1 MLIGGETNRHFL
13 PCFPLFHTFL
23 PLCVICDAP
32 AVCLSKLTNC
42 LSTNPSIQLSIN
54 RQSTVALHPSCA
66 AQAALRVFV
75 PSSMPVGTLP
85 AVAFQAFRA
94 LPDGLAKVR
103 TQRVQHA
110 LLRGEKGRCH
120 LVHPRATFGTASR
133 RRCPARS
140 AAPARAHS
148 RRTASP
154 PPRPASR
161 RSRQALPASAPALP
175 APSAPGAPPSAA
187 PSATRCS

>member
-1 MLIGGETNRHFL
+1 MMLIGGETNRHFL

-103 TQRVQHA
+103 WEQEMHAWCGPYIRTFQRAGFRLISDMLPLGKFVAQ
-110 LLRGEKGRCH
+110 LQSNRKLECSSCRCWW
-120 LVHPRATFGTASR
+120 
-133 RRCPARS
+133 
-140 AAPARAHS
+140 
-148 RRTASP
+148 
-154 PPRPASR
+154 
-161 RSRQALPASAPALP
+161 
-175 APSAPGAPPSAA
+175 
-187 PSATRCS
+187 